1 MLAVQDAKIESL
13 NKKLKKSHTTLNKAN
28 MRLLREQRQAANSR
42 DEGNGANLVK
52 VAKAQAKAQAAF
64 TKAVERGVDAVST
77 GSGRVMLVLP
87 GKFNPNNP
95 S

>member
-13 NKKLKKSHTTLNKAN
+13 NKKLKKSHTTLNKAD
-28 MRLLREQRQAANSR
+28 MRLLREQHRAANSR
-42 DEGNGANLVK
+42 DKGNGANLVK
-52 VAKAQAKAQAAF
+52 AAKAQAAF
-64 TKAVERGVDAVST
+64 TKVVECSVDAVGT
-77 GSGRVMLVLP
+77 GSGCVMLLLP